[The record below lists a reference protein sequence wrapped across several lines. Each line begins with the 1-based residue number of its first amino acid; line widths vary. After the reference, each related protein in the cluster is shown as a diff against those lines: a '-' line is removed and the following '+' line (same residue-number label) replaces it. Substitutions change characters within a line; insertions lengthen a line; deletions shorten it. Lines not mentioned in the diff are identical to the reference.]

1 MRTLGT
7 IRGYAN
13 VFNEFSTKLD
23 GDEPLREKIR
33 PGAFQLLRP
42 VVTAT
47 VAHCSAPAATTWNRS
62 LRLWQD
68 SYGLAFEMDVE
79 ATLVGKGLRDLVARD
94 MNAMSFGL
102 INLDSHYFRDED
114 GVLCREIT
122 RCDLDHVSVV
132 AAGAFPSACC
142 WLSDMPADHM
152 SPKIAAASRRWF
164 LGRIH
169 RDQKRASNQAML
181 ARYRA
186 AKAAAPPPRG
196 PRGRAEPI
204 LINGMDPKA
213 YALSIGV
220 RF

>member
-79 ATLVGKGLRDLVARD
+79 ATLVGMGLRDLVARD

-152 SPKIAAASRRWF
+152 SPKLPPRRDVGFWAEF
-164 LGRIH
+164 TAIKSGPRIRQCW
-169 RDQKRASNQAML
+169 RDTAPPRPPL
-181 ARYRA
+181 LRRA
-186 AKAAAPPPRG
+186 ARVA
-196 PRGRAEPI
+196 GR
-204 LINGMDPKA
+204 
-213 YALSIGV
+213 S